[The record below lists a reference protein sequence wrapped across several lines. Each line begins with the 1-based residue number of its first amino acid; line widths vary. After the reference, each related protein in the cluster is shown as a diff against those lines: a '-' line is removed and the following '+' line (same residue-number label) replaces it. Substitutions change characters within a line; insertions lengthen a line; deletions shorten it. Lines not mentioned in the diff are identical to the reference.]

1 VTDQTRDPALGL
13 IALIVFIDMAGI
25 GLIIPVMP
33 GLVMSLAAVSTDRA
47 AEIGGWLL
55 FAYAVMQFL
64 FAPVIGGLSDR
75 YGRRPVLLW
84 TLAALGIDYLL
95 MAWAPTLAWLF
106 LGRMISGV
114 MGATWTAANSCVADC
129 IAPDKRGAAFGVL
142 GGAGASGFV
151 LGPMIGGGFG
161 MLGERVPFLAAALL
175 CLTGVAYGWF
185 RLRETLPADK
195 RRTFDLRR
203 ANPFGSIVQMAKSPL
218 VLGCLV
224 TIFFMQ
230 LAGQSQL
237 SIWGYYGI
245 LKFGWT
251 PFTIG
256 WTVALFGGLLA
267 VAQGILSGKSIA
279 RFGAVRTAWLSLLF
293 GIPSYLILAFAG
305 STFDMVLGILVGSLS
320 ALTFPAMQSLMTME
334 VAENAQ
340 GELQGA
346 IASMISLT
354 AVIGPPIMAGLFGHF
369 ADGVGSYF
377 PGAPFLLAA
386 ALLSVGALVLV
397 ITLRR
402 HGQS

>member
-1 VTDQTRDPALGL
+1 MTDQTRNPALGL

-25 GLIIPVMP
+25 GLILPVMP
-33 GLVMSLAAVSTDRA
+33 GLVVTLASVSTDRA

-84 TLAALGIDYLL
+84 TLAALGVDYLL
-95 MAWAPTLAWLF
+95 MAWAPTLVWLF
-106 LGRMISGV
+106 VGRMISGV
-114 MGATWTAANSCVADC
+114 MGATWAAANSCVADC
-129 IAPDKRGAAFGVL
+129 VAPHKRGAAFGVL

-175 CLTGVAYGWF
+175 CLAGVVYGWF

-195 RRTFDLRR
+195 RRSFDWRR
-203 ANPFGSIVQMAKSPL
+203 ANPFGSIVQMANSPL
-218 VLGCLV
+218 VIGCLAA
-224 TIFFMQ
+224 IFFMQ
-230 LAGQSQL
+230 LAAQSQL
-237 SIWGYYGI
+237 SVWGYYGI

-256 WTVALFGGLLA
+256 WTIALFGILLA
-267 VAQGILSGKSIA
+267 LAQGVLAGMA
-279 RFGAVRTAWLSLLF
+279 MTRFGAVHTARISLLF

-305 STFDMVLGILVGSLS
+305 STTDMVLGILVGSLG
-320 ALTFPAMQSLMTME
+320 ALTFPAMQSLMTLE
-334 VAENAQ
+334 VAEDGQ

-354 AVIGPPIMAGLFGHF
+354 SVIGPPIMAGLFGHF
-369 ADGVGSYF
+369 ADGAGYYF
-377 PGAPFLLAA
+377 PGAPFILAA
-386 ALLSVGALVLV
+386 ALLSVGAAILAA
-397 ITLRR
+397 TLRR
-402 HGQS
+402 FGRS